1 MILLLSGDI
10 HLNPGP
16 PVQINFAHLNICSAS
31 SVTAQ
36 LNKPVALAEF
46 ISDHDIEIL
55 SLSETWL
62 SSDALPSTLN
72 ALTPPNFS
80 IVHQPR
86 LTGKGGGVAFIYRSF
101 LKTSRITLPTFTS
114 FEALCIQVSIS
125 SSTFK
130 LITIYR
136 PPSSGTSIFM
146 QEFTSL
152 IESLIS
158 SPSEFVI
165 TGDFNFHVD
174 DPASPP
180 AASFLSILD
189 HFGLSQYVTF
199 PTHRAGPTLDLLV
212 ARTSSEMIRT
222 VECSMPF
229 ISDHHAI
236 LSAVSIPRKTRAPR
250 VSKTIRSIKSI
261 NILNFCNDI
270 LSSEIFKVPV
280 TTLHSYLET
289 FTSTLSS
296 LLDKHA
302 PLKNISCSSKT
313 QKPFITPD
321 IRSEKAKRSKLE
333 TIYRRS
339 RRPSDF
345 QSFKK
350 QSIIVH
356 KLISDSRRS
365 YYRSL
370 ILARKDY
377 PRKLWSTLNSLLSRN
392 IPSCLPSFSCASTLA
407 ASFLKI
413 FDDKISLLCSKL
425 PPPAIPPTDQAPITP
440 PPLLSSFAPSTEEEE
455 VRRVIMSSSDS
466 SCDLDVIPTSLLKS
480 CLDVLI
486 KPITIIVN
494 LSLSEG
500 SFPTT
505 FKHAL
510 VKPLLKK
517 HNLPQDELSSFR
529 PISNLNFISKVLE
542 RIIHARIS
550 SHLESFPS
558 ITPFQ
563 SAYRQFHSTET
574 ALLRYPQRDL
584 LLAINKQKV
593 SALVLLDLSAAFD
606 TIDHKILL
614 SRLSSFYGLSN
625 TALNL
630 IASYLLDRTQSV
642 SIQSHSTPPSNILT
656 GIPQG
661 SVLGPLLFSLYT
673 SPISQIFTKASI
685 SYHLYADDTQIY
697 ISFSPSQ
704 SYDSLS
710 LLSSTLDEVYAW
722 LTSNR
727 LSVNPSKTEFLIIG
741 NLQQRNKIQSS
752 SIVFCGSIISPST
765 SAQNLGVTFDSSL
778 SLTKHISSICKS
790 AYYQIRQLRQ
800 IRSSLDISSA
810 IILANSLVISKL
822 GYCNS
827 LLNGLPKSSIN
838 RLQVVQNSLA
848 RAIYPSAKRSDHV
861 SPLLHKLHWL
871 PVSSRIEFKIATLT
885 FKVLKFQQPA
895 YMFDMIVPYI
905 PPRSLRSSNKNLL
918 IVPDIRSEMGRRSF
932 SFAAPTIWNSLLQ
945 HIRSSD
951 SLSVFRGLL
960 KTFLYQKSLP
970 P

>member
-1 MILLLSGDI
+1 M
-10 HLNPGP
+10 
-16 PVQINFAHLNICSAS
+16 
-31 SVTAQ
+31 
-36 LNKPVALAEF
+36 
-46 ISDHDIEIL
+46 
-55 SLSETWL
+55 
-62 SSDALPSTLN
+62 
-72 ALTPPNFS
+72 
-80 IVHQPR
+80 
-86 LTGKGGGVAFIYRSF
+86 
-101 LKTSRITLPTFTS
+101 
-114 FEALCIQVSIS
+114 
-125 SSTFK
+125 
-130 LITIYR
+130 TIYR
-136 PPSSGTSIFM
+136 PPSSSTSVFM

-165 TGDFNFHVD
+165 TGDFNLHVD

-180 AASFLSILD
+180 AASFLSVLD
-189 HFGLSQYVTF
+189 HFGLSQHVTF
-199 PTHRAGPTLDLLV
+199 PTHRAGHTLDLLV
-212 ARTSSEMIRT
+212 ARASAGIIGP

-236 LSAVSIPRKTRAPR
+236 LSSLLIPRKTRAPR
-250 VSKTIRSIKSI
+250 LTKTVRSIKSI
-261 NILNFCNDI
+261 NLSDFCNDI
-270 LSSEIFKVPV
+270 LSSDIFKVPV
-280 TTLHSYLET
+280 TTLQSYLET

-321 IRSEKAKRSKLE
+321 IRSEKARRSKLE

-339 RRPSDF
+339 RLPSDF
-345 QSFKK
+345 QNFRK
-350 QSIIVH
+350 QSIVVH

-392 IPSCLPSFSCASTLA
+392 MPSCLPSYSCASTLA
-407 ASFLKI
+407 ASFLKF

-425 PPPAIPPTDQAPITP
+425 PPPEIPPIDQSPFTP
-440 PPLLSSFAPSTEEEE
+440 PPLLSSFAPSTEEE
-455 VRRVIMSSSDS
+455 VRRIIMSSSDT

-486 KPITIIVN
+486 KPITSIVN
-494 LSLSEG
+494 MSLSEG
-500 SFPTT
+500 SFPSA

-517 HNLPQDELSSFR
+517 HNLPQDELSSYR

-574 ALLRYPQRDL
+574 ALLRIQNDL

-614 SRLSSFYGLSN
+614 SRLSSFYGLSS

-630 IASYLLDRTQSV
+630 IASYLLNRTQSV
-642 SIQSHSTPPSNILT
+642 SIESHSTPPSSIFT

-673 SPISQIFTKASI
+673 SPVSQIFTKASI

-697 ISFSPSQ
+697 ISFSPNQ
-704 SYDSLS
+704 SRDSLS

-741 NLQQRNKIQSS
+741 NPQQRNKIQSS
-752 SIVFCGSIISPST
+752 SIVFCGNVISPSA
-765 SAQNLGVTFDSSL
+765 SARNLGVTFDSSL

-822 GYCNS
+822 DYCNS

-848 RAIYPSAKRSDHV
+848 RTIYPSAKRSDHI
-861 SPLLHKLHWL
+861 SPVLHKLHWL

-895 YMFDMIVPYI
+895 YIYDLIAPYI

-932 SFAAPTIWNSLLQ
+932 SFTSPSIWNSLPP

-951 SLSVFRGLL
+951 SLSAFRGLL